1 MDSDPKARTKPSRSA
16 VLEPGQHARVKK
28 GTRRLKC
35 GFQEHDSVIAL
46 ISFIWSTNTDGE
58 GIFLS
63 FAFLWSLIRLLRSN
77 EI

>member
-16 VLEPGQHARVKK
+16 VLEPGQHARVRK
-28 GTRRLKC
+28 GARRLKC

-58 GIFLS
+58 
-63 FAFLWSLIRLLRSN
+63 
-77 EI
+77 